1 MKTAVKCILVAGVL
15 MCCVGGL
22 LWARRIIVT
31 TVAHQR
37 PYKWDQFAIPRI
49 QFTQEPLSNVFNKVN
64 EAVKQASH
72 GAVQQVVIFD
82 TSPVQIT
89 KFAPSKEIEEQM
101 DDMISAF
108 RAHEKEMASKGKDL
122 YENGT
127 YSGLMGGGH
136 SLGCTLQELALGS
149 ELGYEERADG
159 VHIWHD
165 PRVFEC
171 RAYRISEGLTALM
184 EAKRRANDLHVDA
197 EPIVS
202 AFAQAT
208 SIHSWS
214 FWVPDGPNRLSGEFR
229 FNKVFRH
236 LKDSGLILA
245 LATPEEHKEAE
256 SKLKSAGLWVDVPAE
271 KK

>member
-1 MKTAVKCILVAGVL
+1 MKTAVKWIIVVAGL
-15 MCCVGGL
+15 LICCVVGL
-22 LWARRIIVT
+22 LWARRANA
-31 TVAHQR
+31 VAHQR
-37 PYKWDQFAIPRI
+37 PYKWDQFPIPLI
-49 QFTQEPLSNVFNKVN
+49 QFTQEPLSNVFSRVN
-64 EAVKQASH
+64 DAVKQASH

-82 TSPVQIT
+82 NTPVQIT
-89 KFAPSKEIEEQM
+89 KFAPSEEIEEQM

-108 RAHEKEMASKGKDL
+108 RAHEKERAGKGTDL

-136 SLGCTLQELALGS
+136 SLGCTLQMLASGS
-149 ELGYEERADG
+149 ELGYEEREDG
-159 VHIWHD
+159 VHIWPE
-165 PRVFEC
+165 PRHFEC
-171 RAYRISEGLTALM
+171 RAYKVTDGLRSLM

-214 FWVPDGPNRLSGEFR
+214 VWVPDGPNSLSSEYR

-236 LKDSGLILA
+236 LKDSALILA

-256 SKLKSAGLWVDVPAE
+256 SKLKSAGLWADVSAE
-271 KK
+271 NK